1 MHSSFPFRSLFSAH
15 SFSTPSPP
23 PHPTLI
29 FRLSNEQ
36 SHVLILLTRS
46 RPHTPT
52 PPPVLLFFLLH
63 FCTLLPL
70 AHTSRHLLT
79 ICLFSVCFSL
89 PPVPAVVAVSHTL
102 TSASSLSQLWE
113 TFALL
118 LPRCPPTRSSD
129 PAFFR
134 TQSSS
139 LLHHIP
145 TVPTFLFF
153 LYRRKRRVSKKRT
166 SQNGKPLLRRRRR
179 RPLAHDL
186 GTDQTHIYIR

>member
-1 MHSSFPFRSLFSAH
+1 MHSSFPFRSFFSVH

-113 TFALL
+113 TLALVL

-129 PAFFR
+129 PTVFL
-134 TQSSS
+134 TQNSS

-145 TVPTFLFF
+145 TVPTFLFS

-179 RPLAHDL
+179 PLAHDL